1 MSNSK
6 EISLSTSI
14 FPIILLV
21 SMLIYNIFNNEWLG
35 TYTFHIILITTA
47 VIVSIIG
54 LINKV
59 TLSEI
64 LVKIYNSVK
73 SIKTPIIILLLVGA
87 LAGTWK
93 VSGVIPAMVYYGVN
107 FIDPSIF
114 LPLTLVVTAI
124 VSLTAGS
131 SYITSA
137 TIGVALVSVGNAF
150 GISPSMTAGAVIS
163 GAYFGDKMSP
173 LSDTTNLASA
183 ISGTDLYTH
192 IKYMMYTTFPT
203 FIITFVVFCII
214 TLNLSSYT
222 SNDANEIGIISEIL
236 EQDFYISPILFAI
249 PASVLILAY
258 LKVKPVIALS
268 LGVLFAIIFSV
279 IFQINILDQIN
290 WTTSKAIL
298 SSVFTYTEIALPEHI
313 QFSEN
318 PKLLEGITDLYTRGG
333 MESMLWVILLTTCAM
348 IFGGAMEAIG
358 ALNKITNELLKLA
371 DSAFGLIASTVA
383 SCLGVNLFASDQYLA
398 IIIPGKMFKNAF
410 EENNLAPEN
419 LSRTLEDSG
428 TVTSALIPW
437 NTCGAYHYG
446 VLGVSVVDYF
456 IYAVFNWLSPV
467 MTLIYAGIGIKLRSI
482 TRQTNL

>member
-1 MSNSK
+1 
-6 EISLSTSI
+6 
-14 FPIILLV
+14 
-21 SMLIYNIFNNEWLG
+21 
-35 TYTFHIILITTA
+35 
-47 VIVSIIG
+47 
-54 LINKV
+54 
-59 TLSEI
+59 
-64 LVKIYNSVK
+64 
-73 SIKTPIIILLLVGA
+73 

-93 VSGVIPAMVYYGVN
+93 VSGVIPAMVYYGIN

-114 LPLTLVVTAI
+114 LPLTLLVTAI

-203 FIITFVVFCII
+203 FIITFIVFCII

-222 SNDANEIGIISEIL
+222 SNDANEIGLISEIL
-236 EQDFYISPILFAI
+236 NEDFYISPLLFAI
-249 PASVLILAY
+249 PGSVLILAY

-268 LGVLFAIIFSV
+268 VGVLFAIIFSV
-279 IFQINILDQIN
+279 IFQSNILEQIDIS
-290 WTTSKAIL
+290 TSKAIL
-298 SSVFTYTEIALPEHI
+298 SSVFTYTEIPLEVSI
-313 QFSEN
+313 NEN
-318 PKLLEGITDLYTRGG
+318 TKLLEGITDLYTRGG

-410 EENNLAPEN
+410 KENDLAPEN

-456 IYAVFNWLSPV
+456 VYAIFNWLSPI

-482 TRQTNL
+482 SRETNN